1 MAGNIFRQKH
11 DNFDLMDKI
20 CSILHDSGEL
30 QRPLTFEKRKSRARK
45 DHQVPVHYRGEGR
58 LWIEKAAES
67 CLFTPG
73 CSFPGITGVSFRAAA
88 ILYLFFLP
96 CSSLMHDCRSFE
108 V

>member
-45 DHQVPVHYRGEGR
+45 DHQVPVHYRGEGSLGLKR
-58 LWIEKAAES
+58 RQNPVYLLPVI
-67 CLFTPG
+67 P
-73 CSFPGITGVSFRAAA
+73 FR
-88 ILYLFFLP
+88 
-96 CSSLMHDCRSFE
+96 E
-108 V
+108 